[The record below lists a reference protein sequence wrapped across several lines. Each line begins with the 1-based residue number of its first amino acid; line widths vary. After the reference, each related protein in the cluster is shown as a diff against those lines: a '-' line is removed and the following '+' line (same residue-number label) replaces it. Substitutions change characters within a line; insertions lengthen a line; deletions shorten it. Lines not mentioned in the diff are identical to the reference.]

1 MSYEKIKDIE
11 EIEDFLFRV
20 KFHNGVIK
28 IYDCKP
34 LLKKDAFKPL
44 ENENF
49 FRRVKLDTG
58 GYGII
63 WNDEIDLAESE
74 LWINGVTENSQVAED
89 KAEYKS

>member
-1 MSYEKIKDIE
+1 MSYERIKDIE
-11 EIEDFLFRV
+11 VLKDFLLRV
-20 KFHNGVIK
+20 RFCNGVIK

-34 LLKKDAFKPL
+34 LLKKDAFKLL

-49 FRRVKLDTG
+49 FNRVKVDSG

-74 LWINGVTENSQVAED
+74 LWINGVTENTQVAED
-89 KAEYKS
+89 KADYKP